1 MSFIIGKS
9 CVGIKDGA
17 CIAACPVDCIHIG
30 EQQMYIDPEEC
41 IDCGA
46 CVPECPVEAIFEDEQ
61 EAIDD
66 GELDSVEANYK
77 FFNLSYGTNN

>member
-1 MSFIIGKS
+1 MFPSHDQG
-9 CVGIKDGA
+9 
-17 CIAACPVDCIHIG
+17 
-30 EQQMYIDPEEC
+30 EC

-61 EAIDD
+61 EAIDA

-77 FFNLSYGTNN
+77 FFNLSYGANN

>member
-9 CVGIKDGA
+9 CIGVKDGA
-17 CIAACPVDCIHIG
+17 CIQACPVDCIHTG
-30 EQQMYIDPEEC
+30 EEQMYIDPEEC

-61 EAIDD
+61 EAIDA
-66 GELDSVEANYK
+66 GELDSVQANYK
-77 FFNLSYGTNN
+77 FFNLSYE